1 MDTGNIRNARRGTGI
16 DEDLAGGHGD
26 RALSGGDFHA
36 MRAGE
41 VSAAGDYGDVVLVGE
56 LVIVLVAQHRS
67 DAALLLDSSLEHCFA
82 GFGSTVRAIPPRLF
96 GGQNQ

>member
-16 DEDLAGGHGD
+16 DEDLAGD

-67 DAALLLDSSLEHCFA
+67 DAALLLDSSLERCFA